1 MLGRIAARAACHH
14 PGDHFMQAIRSW
26 YSGLALLAL
35 LMPASAHAA
44 ESYGNCIGYVDA
56 LPATI
61 STQGVWCLR
70 ADQSTAISTGNAI
83 EFAANNVTLDCN
95 GYKLGGLGGGAGT
108 NASGIYTAPG
118 RLNATVRNC
127 NVRGF
132 RYGVQLLGDG
142 HRIEGNRIDG
152 NTEFGILTV
161 GDGNQVLDNLVY
173 ATGGRP
179 GEASA
184 YAIWATGHGARVMG
198 NDIDG
203 VDPGGVDGAKVSYG
217 IYAENSL
224 VAGNRI
230 TGLVVGG
237 AGAARGI
244 ILYGRSVTRGNLL
257 MQYDPVAATTGIWG
271 NATSACLGDSIKGY
285 ETAFTLCE
293 NAGMVTQP

>member
-1 MLGRIAARAACHH
+1 
-14 PGDHFMQAIRSW
+14 MQAIRSW
-26 YSGLALLAL
+26 CSGLAVLATL
-35 LMPASAHAA
+35 FAASAHAA
-44 ESYGNCIGYVDA
+44 ESYDNCIGYVDA

-70 ADQSTAISTGNAI
+70 ADQSTAISTGYAI
-83 EFAANNVTLDCN
+83 ELAANNVTLDCN
-95 GYKLGGLGGGAGT
+95 GYKLGGLAAGAGT
-108 NASGIYTAPG
+108 NASGIYAASG

-127 NVRGF
+127 SVRGF
-132 RYGVQLLGDG
+132 RFGIQLLGDG
-142 HRIEGNRIDG
+142 HRIEANRIDG
-152 NTEFGILTV
+152 NTEFGIVTV

-173 ATGGRP
+173 GTGGRP

-184 YAIWATGHGARVMG
+184 YAIWATGQGVRVLG

-217 IYAENSL
+217 IYAQNSL

-230 TGLVVGG
+230 TGLVAAG

-257 MQYDPVAATTGIWG
+257 VQFDPVAGTTGIWG
-271 NATSACLGDSIKGY
+271 NAASACHGDSIKGY

-293 NAGMVTQP
+293 SAGMVTQP

>member
-1 MLGRIAARAACHH
+1 
-14 PGDHFMQAIRSW
+14 MQAIRSW
-26 YSGLALLAL
+26 HSGLALLAL
-35 LMPASAHAA
+35 LFVATADAA
-44 ESYGNCIGYVDA
+44 ESYDNCIGYVDA

-70 ADQSTAISTGNAI
+70 ADQTTAISTGNAI

-108 NASGIYTAPG
+108 DASGIYTAHG

-132 RYGVQLLGDG
+132 RFGIQLLGDA
-142 HRIEGNRIDG
+142 HRIEANRIDG
-152 NTEFGILTV
+152 STEFGILTV

-173 ATGGRP
+173 GTGGRP
-179 GEASA
+179 GEVSA
-184 YAIWATGHGARVMG
+184 YAIWATGHGGQVRG

-203 VDPGGVDGAKVSYG
+203 VDPGGNVGGDKVSYG

-224 VAGNRI
+224 VANNRI

-257 MQYDPVAATTGIWG
+257 VQFDPVAGTTGIWG
-271 NATSACLGDSIKGY
+271 NAASACYGDSIKGY
-285 ETAFTLCE
+285 ETAFTLCDST
-293 NAGMVTQP
+293 GMVTQP

>member
-1 MLGRIAARAACHH
+1 MRS
-14 PGDHFMQAIRSW
+14 IRVRLLS
-26 YSGLALLAL
+26 LALLAGVC
-35 LMPASAHAA
+35 AAQAHAA
-44 ESYGNCIGYVDA
+44 ESYDNCLGYVDA

-70 ADQSTAISTGNAI
+70 ADQATAITAGNAI
-83 EFAANNVTLDCN
+83 EIAANNVTLDCN
-95 GYKLGGLGGGAGT
+95 GYKLGGLGAGAGT
-108 NASGIYTAPG
+108 NASGIYAAAG

-132 RYGVQLLGDG
+132 RFGIQFLGDG
-142 HRIEGNRIDG
+142 HRIEANRIDG
-152 NTEFGILTV
+152 NTEFGIVTV

-173 ATGGRP
+173 GTGGRP
-179 GEASA
+179 GEVSA
-184 YAIWATGHGARVMG
+184 YAIWATGQSARVIG
-198 NDIDG
+198 NDIEG
-203 VDPGGVDGAKVSYG
+203 VDPGGVGGDKVSYG

-224 VAGNRI
+224 VADNRI

-257 MQYDPVAATTGIWG
+257 LQFDPVAGTTGIWG
-271 NATSACLGDSIKGY
+271 NADSACHGDSIKGY
-285 ETAFTLCE
+285 ATAFTLCQ